1 MKKHQLVSIALWLAM
16 LWTQNAMSDES
27 QKLTIDTPEGT
38 FPISR
43 TTAEPVP
50 QQITVISDD
59 QRETFRRL
67 GELGPEFV
75 RQYLPNSSVPDLKDY
90 DQAFRA
96 WQLSDSRL
104 YSNQHVV
111 EVLGAVLGNR
121 LVDDLVMEWVVVD
134 DEYGTDY
141 AVRSKKYEVMTFPFS
156 TVLKRVEDDEYDF
169 MFGVYYAVKDR
180 VESGEYAERHS
191 EN

>member
-1 MKKHQLVSIALWLAM
+1 
-16 LWTQNAMSDES
+16 MSDES